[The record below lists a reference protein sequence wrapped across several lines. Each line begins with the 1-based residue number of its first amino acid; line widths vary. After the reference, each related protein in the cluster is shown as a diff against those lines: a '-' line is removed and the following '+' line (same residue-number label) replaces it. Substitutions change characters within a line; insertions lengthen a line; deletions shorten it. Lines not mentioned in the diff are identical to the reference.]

1 MLKSMNK
8 VIICFALRFSLF
20 FLLVSEFTVIGSN
33 IIAAQSDSEI
43 LFVNISTNYP
53 KINFQ
58 VNNNQ
63 VATNIQ
69 NEGWNSSN
77 VSYTNYIT
85 VNSGNNTIRVVDSNN
100 SKIVIDTVL
109 NLKDSSYY
117 SLFVIDSAKKAK
129 CILIQD
135 SLPVIPSGMSFV
147 RFINMNAD
155 STYATISINAS
166 RQFNIGEFVWKKE
179 IPHAV
184 YDTLL
189 RFDTY
194 DITERIF
201 NIPIPLPI
209 HISNHVS
216 LIANKYLTFCLKNGG
231 DSYYGYGMLK
241 IIQEKFSSNN
251 ISEYDTNS
259 QFVVYP
265 NPTNS
270 YVVIDCGDQTEV
282 GACSFVITNSLGQEK
297 MSSQFSTRFQ
307 HIDISRLGEAGL
319 YIVSIKDASNTV
331 IQTRKLLIR

>member
-1 MLKSMNK
+1 MNK
-8 VIICFALRFSLF
+8 VIICCALRFSLF
-20 FLLVSEFTVIGSN
+20 LLLVSEFTVIGSN
-33 IIAAQSDSEI
+33 IIAAQSDSKI
-43 LFVNISTNYP
+43 LFVNISTNFP

-69 NEGWNSSN
+69 NQDRNSSN
-77 VSYTNYIT
+77 FSYTNYIT

-117 SLFVIDSAKKAK
+117 SLFVIDSANKAK

-155 STYATISINAS
+155 STYATLSINAA
-166 RQFNIGEFVWKKE
+166 REFDIGEFVWKKE
-179 IPHAV
+179 IPYV
-184 YDTLL
+184 VFDTLL

-194 DITERIF
+194 NITERIF

-209 HISNHVS
+209 FTQNHVR
-216 LIANKYLTFCLKNGG
+216 LIANKYLTFCFKKIN
-231 DSYYGYGMLK
+231 YVCYGCSMLQ

-270 YVVIDCGDQTEV
+270 YVIIDCGDQTEV
-282 GACSFVITNSLGQEK
+282 GACSFVITNSLGEEK
-297 MSSQFSTRFQ
+297 MSSQFTTRFQ
-307 HIDISRLGEAGL
+307 QIDISGLVAGL
-319 YIVSIKDASNTV
+319 YIISIRDGSNTM
-331 IQTRKLLIR
+331 IETRKLLIQ

>member
-1 MLKSMNK
+1 MNK
-8 VIICFALRFSLF
+8 AIICCALRFSLF
-20 FLLVSEFTVIGSN
+20 LLLVSEFTVIGSN
-33 IIAAQSDSEI
+33 IIAAQSDSKI

-69 NEGWNSSN
+69 NHERNSSN

-117 SLFVIDSAKKAK
+117 SLFFIDSAKKAK

-135 SLPVIPSGMSFV
+135 SLPVIPSRMSFV

-155 STYATISINAS
+155 STYATLSINAS

-184 YDTLL
+184 FDTLL

-194 DITERIF
+194 NITEFIF
-201 NIPIPLPI
+201 NIPILTPRFAT
-209 HISNHVS
+209 NHVS
-216 LIANKYLTFCLKNGG
+216 LIANKYLTFCFKKSIGVNDG
-231 DSYYGYGMLK
+231 SSMLK
-241 IIQEKFSSNN
+241 IIQDNFSSNN

-265 NPTNS
+265 NPTSS
-270 YVVIDCGDQTEV
+270 YVIIDCGDQTEV
-282 GACSFVITNSLGQEK
+282 GACSFVITNSIGQEK

-307 HIDISRLGEAGL
+307 QIDISGLGGAGL
-319 YIVSIKDASNTV
+319 YIISIKDGSNT
-331 IQTRKLLIR
+331 IIETRKLLIQ